1 MLGSKKKNRFRLCCQ
16 ATPTHS
22 ITRVRYNQMTDAHKE
37 EEQVQL
43 LGEELR
49 PGAQAQNL
57 KLG

>member
-1 MLGSKKKNRFRLCCQ
+1 
-16 ATPTHS
+16 
-22 ITRVRYNQMTDAHKE
+22 MTDAHKE

-49 PGAQAQNL
+49 AGAQAQNL